1 MRVNNEGLLDQ
12 IRQEDPESMAL
23 LDGMGEYLPGMV
35 EHGDR
40 YGNFAEGI
48 WQHLPVG
55 VLNRINIPVQY
66 GGLPISASTLRRTV
80 MLDFIARSCPGL
92 PIGLPGP
99 SLTVPPVLSLGTEPQ
114 KQAFFERFLTDEK
127 PVWGAFAITEPSV
140 GSDATAIRTTATAD
154 GDDYVINGEKCYI
167 TCGGRADVLVVFAS
181 INQDKGRFGIRAFLV
196 PKETPGFA
204 VDRID
209 DMLGLRASQLAVLS
223 FTDCRV
229 SKYAMLGHTDKRGPL
244 IDAFAGAAGTWDYMR
259 PAIAALANGSSAS
272 ILDYAETLVHSGEA
286 AMSRGMQASTL
297 ARIQQLRAKVHSSR
311 VLTFK
316 AAWRYDQGLRASI
329 AASMAKA
336 YSASLAM
343 EIANYLSTQFPLDA
357 IVSGSRLEKF
367 YRDARAFD
375 IIEGTGD
382 MQRLMIARAYESP
395 VRGEVESLRPGLKQM
410 GAQR

>member
-1 MRVNNEGLLDQ
+1 MRIETRRLVDRIRHEDPHSMDLLDA
-12 IRQEDPESMAL
+12 MA
-23 LDGMGEYLPGMV
+23 EHLPAMV

-40 YGNFAEGI
+40 YGDFPAEL
-48 WQHLPVG
+48 WQQLPVG

-66 GGLPISASTLRRTV
+66 GGLPGSATTLRRTV
-80 MLDFIARSCPGL
+80 MLERIAYSCPGL

-99 SLTVPPVLSLGTEPQ
+99 SLTVPPILSLGTEPQ
-114 KQAFFERFLTDEK
+114 KKAFFERFLTDEK

-140 GSDATAIRTTATAD
+140 GSDATAIKTTAKAD
-154 GDDYVINGEKCYI
+154 GDDYILNGEKCYI

-181 INQDKGRFGIRAFLV
+181 INRDKGRFGIRAFLV
-196 PKETPGFA
+196 TKDTPGFA

-229 SKYAMLGHTDKRGPL
+229 SKYAMLGHVGKRGPL
-244 IDAFAGAAGTWDYMR
+244 IDAFAGAAGAWDYMR
-259 PAIAALANGSSAS
+259 PAIAALANGSCTS
-272 ILDYAETLVHSGEA
+272 ILDYAEALIRNGNTALSVQMMTDTLE
-286 AMSRGMQASTL
+286 Q
-297 ARIQQLRAKVHSSR
+297 IQQLRARVKSSQ

-316 AAWRYDQGLRASI
+316 AAWRYDQGLRAST

-343 EIANYLSTQFPLDA
+343 DIANFLCSRFPLHS
-357 IVSGSRLEKF
+357 ITSGDRFEKF

-382 MQRLMIARAYESP
+382 MQRLMIARAYQP
-395 VRGEVESLRPGLKQM
+395 LARGETETRRPVMQYAGGKQ
-410 GAQR
+410 